1 MNEDPSPIE
10 QQERVTLRPENLR
23 GLAHP
28 LRLRLLG
35 LLREDGP
42 STATKLAERVGQSSG
57 ATSYHLRQ
65 LADYGFIIEDP
76 ERTNAGRERWWKA
89 AHRVTDVPKAEI
101 RNAPLEADGFLR
113 ALAAELYQKMDA
125 FISELPTMPEE
136 WDESSTMSDTML
148 RLTAKEAKQLRRE
161 FIRLMERYRQDQPG
175 VEGPAGAERV
185 VVQVQVMP
193 QLRGNEPT
201 S

>member
-1 MNEDPSPIE
+1 MPDDVSPGEDR
-10 QQERVTLRPENLR
+10 ERITLGPQNLR

-65 LADYGFIIEDP
+65 LADYGFITEDP

-89 AHRVTDVPKAEI
+89 AHRSTDLPKAEI
-101 RNAPLEADGFLR
+101 RETPLETEGFLR
-113 ALAAELYQKMDA
+113 ALAAELYHKIDA
-125 FISELPTMPEE
+125 FITELQTMPEE
-136 WDESSTMSDTML
+136 WDESSTLSDTML
-148 RLTAKEAKQLRRE
+148 RLTAEEATELRRE
-161 FIRLMERYRQDQPG
+161 LHDLMRRYREDRPG
-175 VEGPAGAERV
+175 VEAPAGAERV
-185 VVQVQVMP
+185 ILQVQLMP
-193 QLRGNEPT
+193 ELRANEST
-201 S
+201 T